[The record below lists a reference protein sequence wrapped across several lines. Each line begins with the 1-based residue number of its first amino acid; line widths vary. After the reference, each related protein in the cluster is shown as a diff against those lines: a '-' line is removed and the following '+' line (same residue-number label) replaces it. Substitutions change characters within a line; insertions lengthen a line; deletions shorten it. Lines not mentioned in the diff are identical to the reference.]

1 MSDPWRVLLIDDNP
15 DDRVFVRRALARELD
30 ALEVQEAGN
39 AEALA
44 RALEAGPFDL
54 VITDYAL
61 GFTDG
66 FIVLDTLKSKWPECP
81 VILCTGTISE
91 DIAVKALRQ
100 GLDDYVLKDP
110 QRIMRLPAA
119 VRGAIDHARQRAAAR
134 AAERRYETLFQGA
147 PVGLVRSLP
156 DGRMLAA
163 NAAAARI
170 WGYPDIVAL
179 LSVNARELYA
189 DADDRPR
196 LVAMIEHNEVVQD
209 FEVHARRGDGT
220 LIWVTLGARA
230 EKDADGQVLHYE
242 WSVADIT
249 ERKRLESELR
259 QAQKLEGI
267 GQLAG
272 GIAHDF
278 NNLLTVITGRSY
290 LVLAQLPA
298 DHAVRRHVDLI
309 QTTAERAA
317 ALTRQLLAFSRK
329 QVLEPKVLDVKAVVT
344 GLAPMLRRLIGE
356 NLEVAVVATPE
367 LGAVKADP
375 SQLEQIILNLAV
387 NARDAMPQGG
397 TLTIETANVELDET
411 YARRHPGANAGRFVM
426 LAVSDTGHG
435 MDAAV
440 KARIFEPFFTT
451 KDPGKGTGLGL
462 ATVFGIVKQSGGSI
476 GVYSEPGHGT
486 TFKVYLPR
494 VDETID
500 QAATA
505 ATPTLA
511 RGSETILLV
520 EDDDEVR
527 ALARETLDGHGYT
540 VIPASAPA
548 EALQLAGS
556 HSGPIH
562 LLVTDVVLPQ
572 LSGRGLA
579 ERLAPEHR
587 DLRVLYMS
595 GYTDDAIVRHGML
608 EEGTAFLQKPFTPYT
623 LLSKVREVLDRRT

>member
-1 MSDPWRVLLIDDNP
+1 MSDPWRVLLIDDNS

-30 ALEVQEAGN
+30 ALEVQEAGD
-39 AEALA
+39 AETLQ

-81 VILCTGTISE
+81 VILCTGTLSE
-91 DIAVKALRQ
+91 EIAVKALRK

-170 WGYPDIVAL
+170 WDYPDIVTL
-179 LSVNARELYA
+179 LNVNARDLYA
-189 DADDRPR
+189 DPEDRAR
-196 LVAMIEHNEVVQD
+196 LAAMIEGNEVVQD

-220 LIWVTLGARA
+220 LIWVSLGARA
-230 EKDADGQVLHYE
+230 EKDAGGQVLHYE

-278 NNLLTVITGRSY
+278 NNLLTVITGRSH

-298 DHAVRRHVDLI
+298 DHAVRRHIDLI

-329 QVLEPKVLDVKAVVT
+329 QVLEPKVLDVNAVVT

-356 NLEVAVVATPE
+356 NLEFAVVPAPE
-367 LGAVKADP
+367 LGPVKADP
-375 SQLEQIILNLAV
+375 SQLEQVILNLAV

-411 YARRHPGANAGRFVM
+411 YTRRHPGANAGRFVM

-435 MDAAV
+435 MDAAI

-494 VDETID
+494 VDEAID
-500 QAATA
+500 QTATGAA
-505 ATPTLA
+505 PTLA

-527 ALARETLDGHGYT
+527 ALARETLDGHGYA
-540 VIPASAPA
+540 VIPAAAPA

-608 EEGTAFLQKPFTPYT
+608 EEGTAFLQKPFTPFT
-623 LLSKVREVLDRRT
+623 LLWKVREVLDRRT